1 MLALITKASDSY
13 WYEFKEINTLDDLLE
28 IYPSVVVE
36 QNRYNKDDIEFWDDF
51 KKEDIPKMEKAK
63 INVIIYDY
71 WLE

>member
-28 IYPSVVVE
+28 IYPSIVVE
-36 QNRYNKDDIEFWDDF
+36 QNHYDKESTKFWDGF
-51 KKEDIPKMEKAK
+51 KEEDVPKMEKAK

>member
-1 MLALITKASDSY
+1 MLALITKASDSD

-36 QNRYNKDDIEFWDDF
+36 QNHFDEDDTKSWDGF
-51 KKEDIPKMEKAK
+51 KKEDVPKMEKAK